1 MTLPHT
7 TTIGRRA
14 LVTSIVAV
22 GLATGAAGAVASPA
36 QDVAAPTG
44 ASAVHTRHPSDTS
57 GAIRYTNPR
66 HRSRGVG
73 AGGGQL

>member
-1 MTLPHT
+1 MTLHHT
-7 TTIGRRA
+7 TPSGRHA
-14 LVTSIVAV
+14 LVISIVAV
-22 GLATGAAGAVASPA
+22 GLAAGAAGAVASPA

-44 ASAVHTRHPSDTS
+44 AAAGHTRHQSDTS
-57 GAIRYTNPR
+57 GAIRYTNPG

>member
-1 MTLPHT
+1 MTLHHT

-14 LVTSIVAV
+14 LVTSIVVV
-22 GLATGAAGAVASPA
+22 GLATGAAGAGASPA

-44 ASAVHTRHPSDTS
+44 ASAYPTRHPTDTS

-66 HRSRGVG
+66 QRSRGVG